1 MFTGTAGF
9 WFQSV
14 WAGLVGVWL

>member
-1 MFTGTAGF
+1 MSVGTAGF
-9 WFQSV
+9 WVQSL